1 MSWLRLTSTQLQ
13 EQGYRYDRCDSSRS
27 LPGSQSRRRSRR
39 CPDQPRTGRV
49 TPQTPRVLV
58 AASGSLASRQA
69 TAVAAN
75 LASTFEAQLVI
86 LHVVPP
92 VEYRVGRLAPTLP
105 ITRQLDDPLSNPVLL
120 EARRLAWTRGT
131 SARTILI
138 AGDPAPVIVAVAREL
153 GADLL
158 VIGSTPR
165 LVPSALAAKTRLWV
179 SARAPCPVL
188 PVTADQSSAARP
200 AIEPVLVT

>member
-1 MSWLRLTSTQLQ
+1 M
-13 EQGYRYDRCDSSRS
+13 
-27 LPGSQSRRRSRR
+27 
-39 CPDQPRTGRV
+39 

-86 LHVVPP
+86 LHVVPA

-105 ITRQLDDPLSNPVLL
+105 ITRQPDDPLTNPVLL

-153 GADLL
+153 RADLL

-165 LVPSALAAKTRLWV
+165 LVPARRPECCHSAWGVMPSWRSRERLSSTP
-179 SARAPCPVL
+179 SADTSL
-188 PVTADQSSAARP
+188 PSCTP
-200 AIEPVLVT
+200 KM